1 MKPSGALESSGLP
14 DQLLGRGVAG
24 RQTLGH
30 GLRGG
35 GGWLPGGHPC
45 RRRSC
50 TCSLPTNIAW
60 AVRSHTRP
68 SPGTPRDAHSTP
80 RSLKTGSE
88 AIEEEV
94 KFQRRRVVA
103 APPWGA
109 GRDGGAAG
117 GVVPA
122 AGWATPVEVAGVQAQ
137 CLAPGGMTQPLDGF
151 QCLAPIQ
158 VAQMFGIRSV
168 SKTLLV
174 SLVNYDKKK
183 FWS

>member
-1 MKPSGALESSGLP
+1 MVTGRSSVSEAVLYLQPPHQHRMGREVPHTPLTRYTQRRTFHPQEFENSG
-14 DQLLGRGVAG
+14 
-24 RQTLGH
+24 
-30 GLRGG
+30 
-35 GGWLPGGHPC
+35 
-45 RRRSC
+45 
-50 TCSLPTNIAW
+50 N
-60 AVRSHTRP
+60 
-68 SPGTPRDAHSTP
+68 
-80 RSLKTGSE
+80 E

-158 VAQMFGIRSV
+158 VAQMFGIGSV